1 MKKGIVFLPFAE
13 KLPEPNSQEAEDF
26 QYDSS
31 SCLAIFNISLF
42 LQKKTVFDDLCSTVQ
57 V

>member
-31 SCLAIFNISLF
+31 SCLAIFNIYK
-42 LQKKTVFDDLCSTVQ
+42 KKTVFDDLCSTVQ

>member
-31 SCLAIFNISLF
+31 SCLASSIYLCFYK
-42 LQKKTVFDDLCSTVQ
+42 KKTVFDDLCSTVQ